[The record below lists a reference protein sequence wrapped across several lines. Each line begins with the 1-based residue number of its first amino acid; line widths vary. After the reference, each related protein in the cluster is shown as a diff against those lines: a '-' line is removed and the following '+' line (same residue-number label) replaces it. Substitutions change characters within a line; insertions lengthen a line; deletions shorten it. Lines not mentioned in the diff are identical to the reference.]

1 MDAFKEAGMATGE
14 GSIVVDAGHS
24 PLSFILYLTKVTV
37 VIDGQPEVGAWG
49 VRSRAVAAGSHTLN
63 VSFRYLGRDCGK
75 AEQVVDVAPGT
86 TATFR
91 YRAPW
96 VVFSPGKMT
105 RTS

>member
-1 MDAFKEAGMATGE
+1 MATGE
-14 GSIVVDAGHS
+14 ASIVVDAGHS

-37 VIDGQPEVGAWG
+37 VIDGATEVGAWG
-49 VRSRAVAAGSHTLN
+49 ARSRTVPAGSHTVR
-63 VSFRYLGRDCGK
+63 VSFRYLGRDCGV
-75 AEQVVDVAPGT
+75 AEQVVDVAPQT
-86 TATFR
+86 TATLR